1 MRTGRTAR
9 RGSALVAA
17 VIAGVLLA
25 ACGDDDDSSSSDDTA
40 APVEAPADTAT
51 DDTTAPADTGT
62 GDIAAPTEAPADTA
76 TVGTGENAE
85 LCALATEMFSQE
97 SPPTADQ
104 LTQYQALAPDEIS
117 DAVAT
122 AAPPLIAAGED
133 VVAFY
138 NAYAED
144 DVEAAVNEINLW
156 ENENCGLEHD
166 DTTEV
171 PEGASRE
178 VEDGAAQIGVVATD
192 FAFDAPATIEAGRT
206 SFVLTNEGDEAH
218 FLAIAKLAE
227 GVDLQTAMESEDDSA
242 ITGFWS
248 TGIAATGGDDDEVIT
263 FDLEPGNYG
272 MVCFVP
278 AADGTPH
285 AFMGMQ
291 AEFTIG

>member
-51 DDTTAPADTGT
+51 NDTTTPADTGT
-62 GDIAAPTEAPADTA
+62 DDIAAPTEAPADTA
-76 TVGTGENAE
+76 TVGTGDNAE
-85 LCALATEMFSQE
+85 LCALATEMASQE

-104 LTQYQALAPDEIS
+104 LTQYQALAPDETS

-178 VEDGAAQIGVVATD
+178 VEDGAAQIDVVATD
-192 FAFDAPATIEAGRT
+192 FAFDAPATIEGGSDLVRAHQRRRRGALPGDREAGR
-206 SFVLTNEGDEAH
+206 
-218 FLAIAKLAE
+218 
-227 GVDLQTAMESEDDSA
+227 
-242 ITGFWS
+242 
-248 TGIAATGGDDDEVIT
+248 GGR
-263 FDLEPGNYG
+263 P
-272 MVCFVP
+272 
-278 AADGTPH
+278 ADGDGERGRLGDH
-285 AFMGMQ
+285 WILEHRDRRYGR
-291 AEFTIG
+291 